1 MGAWGIKAL
10 ESDEGLDV
18 VDVLREYLEGFKNK
32 KVITLKE
39 IINLMIGEGMLGE
52 TFEDIDFLYDNTAIA
67 ISELYFDFKETGKLD
82 YDYDDEET
90 TFSKLEKFSSDKKS
104 LKYLI
109 DYLSNIYNKVPDE
122 DGERE
127 IVDLWYDDGQNP
139 SYEEWYNHLG
149 SLIEKLKSEYKS

>member
-18 VDVLREYLEGFKNK
+18 IDILENEYIPEHSIVNLE
-32 KVITLKE
+32 E
-39 IINLMIGEGMLGE
+39 IIQLMRDEVMLGKDLTE
-52 TFEDIDFLYDNTAIA
+52 VDFLFDNTAIA
-67 ISELYFDFKETGKLD
+67 LTELYFQWKEERKFNYETENNIWKKVTDFI
-82 YDYDDEET
+82 
-90 TFSKLEKFSSDKKS
+90 SSKKS
-104 LKYLI
+104 IDILLKQLI
-109 DYLSNIYNKVPDE
+109 DIKNKVPDE

-149 SLIEKLKSEYKS
+149 SLIEKLKSKYKS

>member
-18 VDVLREYLEGFKNK
+18 IDILENEYIPEHSIVNLE
-32 KVITLKE
+32 E
-39 IINLMIGEGMLGE
+39 IIQLMRDEVMLGKDLTE
-52 TFEDIDFLYDNTAIA
+52 VDFLFDNTAIA
-67 ISELYFDFKETGKLD
+67 LTELYFQWKEERKFNYETENNIWKKVTDFI
-82 YDYDDEET
+82 
-90 TFSKLEKFSSDKKS
+90 SSKKS
-104 LKYLI
+104 IDILLKQLI
-109 DYLSNIYNKVPDE
+109 DIKNKVPDE

-149 SLIEKLKSEYKS
+149 SLIEKLKAEYGS

>member
-18 VDVLREYLEGFKNK
+18 IDILENEYIPEHSIVNLE
-32 KVITLKE
+32 E
-39 IINLMIGEGMLGE
+39 IIQLMRDEVMLGKDLTE
-52 TFEDIDFLYDNTAIA
+52 VDFLFDNTAIA
-67 ISELYFDFKETGKLD
+67 LTELYFQWKEERKFNYETENNIWKKVTDFI
-82 YDYDDEET
+82 
-90 TFSKLEKFSSDKKS
+90 SSKKS
-104 LKYLI
+104 IDILLKQLI
-109 DYLSNIYNKVPDE
+109 DIKNKVPDE

-149 SLIEKLKSEYKS
+149 SLIEKLKAEYKN

>member
-18 VDVLREYLEGFKNK
+18 IDILENEYIPEHSIMNLE
-32 KVITLKE
+32 E
-39 IINLMIGEGMLGE
+39 IIQLMRDEVMLGKDLTE
-52 TFEDIDFLYDNTAIA
+52 VDFLFDNTAIA
-67 ISELYFDFKETGKLD
+67 LTELYFQWKEERKFNYETENNIWEKVTDFI
-82 YDYDDEET
+82 
-90 TFSKLEKFSSDKKS
+90 SSKKS
-104 LKYLI
+104 IDILLKQLI
-109 DYLSNIYNKVPDE
+109 DIKNKVPDE

-149 SLIEKLKSEYKS
+149 SLIEKLKAEYKS

>member
-18 VDVLREYLEGFKNK
+18 IDILENEYIPEHSIMNLE
-32 KVITLKE
+32 E
-39 IINLMIGEGMLGE
+39 IIQLMRDEVMLGKDLTE
-52 TFEDIDFLYDNTAIA
+52 VDFLFDNTAIA
-67 ISELYFDFKETGKLD
+67 LTELYFQWKEERKFNYETENNIWKKVTDFI
-82 YDYDDEET
+82 
-90 TFSKLEKFSSDKKS
+90 SSKKS
-104 LKYLI
+104 IDILLKQLI
-109 DYLSNIYNKVPDE
+109 DIKNKVPDE

-149 SLIEKLKSEYKS
+149 SLIEKLKAEYKN

>member
-18 VDVLREYLEGFKNK
+18 IDILENEYIPEHSIMNLE
-32 KVITLKE
+32 E
-39 IINLMIGEGMLGE
+39 IIQLMRDEVMLGKDLTE
-52 TFEDIDFLYDNTAIA
+52 VDFLFDNTAIA
-67 ISELYFDFKETGKLD
+67 LTELYFQWKEERKFNYETENNIWKKVTDFI
-82 YDYDDEET
+82 
-90 TFSKLEKFSSDKKS
+90 SSKKS
-104 LKYLI
+104 IDILLKQLI
-109 DYLSNIYNKVPDE
+109 DIKNKVPDE

-149 SLIEKLKSEYKS
+149 SLIEKLKAEYK

>member
-18 VDVLREYLEGFKNK
+18 IDILENEYIPEHSIVNLE
-32 KVITLKE
+32 E
-39 IINLMIGEGMLGE
+39 IIQLMRDEVMLGKDLTE
-52 TFEDIDFLYDNTAIA
+52 VDFLFDNTAIA
-67 ISELYFDFKETGKLD
+67 LTELYFQWKEERKFNYETENNIWKKVTDFI
-82 YDYDDEET
+82 
-90 TFSKLEKFSSDKKS
+90 SSKKS
-104 LKYLI
+104 IDILLKQLI
-109 DYLSNIYNKVPDE
+109 DIKNKVPDE

-149 SLIEKLKSEYKS
+149 SLIEKLKAEYKS